1 MSTSPGPEEDDEGDV
16 WAAGQGIWVEN
27 CYPPN
32 DKQHWLAAMP
42 QSTRP
47 TYVPATVEECDE
59 DWVTLVTDWEPKQ
72 SRTMSKSSLRKR
84 TKERGSIDDIPF
96 EELHEA
102 QVLEQLY
109 KQHME
114 GRVYDVVGPVLLALN
129 PSPKT
134 VDVDEL

>member
-1 MSTSPGPEEDDEGDV
+1 MSTSPGPEEYDEGDV

-27 CYPPN
+27 CYPAN

-59 DWVTLVTDWEPKQ
+59 DWVTLVTDWEPQQ
-72 SRTMSKSSLRKR
+72 SRTMSKGNLRKR

-102 QVLEQLY
+102 QVSEV
-109 KQHME
+109 E
-114 GRVYDVVGPVLLALN
+114 G
-129 PSPKT
+129 
-134 VDVDEL
+134 

>member
-1 MSTSPGPEEDDEGDV
+1 M
-16 WAAGQGIWVEN
+16 
-27 CYPPN
+27 
-32 DKQHWLAAMP
+32 
-42 QSTRP
+42 
-47 TYVPATVEECDE
+47 PATVEECDE
-59 DWVTLVTDWEPKQ
+59 DWVTLVTDWEPQ
-72 SRTMSKSSLRKR
+72 QNRTMSKGNLRKR

-102 QVLEQLY
+102 QVRAAVATTTAAVPILADDRPHNHHQVLEQLY

-134 VDVDEL
+134 VDLDAL